1 MTLRSGGPVALLLL
15 LLLLVLSL
23 SGCGIHFQ
31 STALNPS
38 PRVMKPKR
46 PEDVH
51 LFTSGRP
58 SQPYHEVLLL
68 QAEEESAYAD
78 YEESEVL
85 TVMRKRAGE
94 LGCDALMVLSS
105 TGNVAST
112 GAGRYN
118 TTRTLRGF
126 RATCVVY
133 AAPTNTLA
141 VTTTNATTK

>member
-1 MTLRSGGPVALLLL
+1 
-15 LLLLVLSL
+15 
-23 SGCGIHFQ
+23 
-31 STALNPS
+31 
-38 PRVMKPKR
+38 MKPKR
-46 PEDVH
+46 AEDVH

-58 SQPYHEVLLL
+58 SQSYHEVMLL

-85 TVMRKRAGE
+85 ALMRKRAGE

-112 GAGRYN
+112 GTGRYN

-133 AAPTNTLA
+133 DDPTAAA
-141 VTTTNATTK
+141 TTTNAKISQNP

>member
-1 MTLRSGGPVALLLL
+1 MPFR
-15 LLLLVLSL
+15 LSSCWLAFIFLSLL

-38 PRVMKPKR
+38 PRAMKPKR
-46 PEDVH
+46 AEDVQ

-78 YEESEVL
+78 HEESEVL
-85 TVMRKRAGE
+85 NAMRKRAGE

-112 GAGRYN
+112 GGRYN

-133 AAPTNTLA
+133 ANPADTVA
-141 VTTTNATTK
+141 AK